1 MLIANA
7 FCFLFCCRRALAL
20 ADVLPRCR
28 LSEVEMRVSDLLDE
42 VCAPILDLLRGVETE
57 KTLKTRCFPLF

>member
-1 MLIANA
+1 
-7 FCFLFCCRRALAL
+7 LFCCRRAQAL

-42 VCAPILDLLRGVETE
+42 VSKP
-57 KTLKTRCFPLF
+57 KTF